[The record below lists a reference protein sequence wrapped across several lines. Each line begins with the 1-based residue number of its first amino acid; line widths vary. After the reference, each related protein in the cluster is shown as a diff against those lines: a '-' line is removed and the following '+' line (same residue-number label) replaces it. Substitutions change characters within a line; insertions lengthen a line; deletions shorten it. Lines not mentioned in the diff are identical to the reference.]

1 MELLDTLRRFGI
13 FVCQYGFTKCM
24 RTAVCGLALMLPLL
38 IWRRHRERG
47 GGGNADLYFYSWFL
61 LFPAALTGM
70 SKLFFQRWSIR
81 LHVLT
86 MASSASWI
94 SSVYFAV
101 MLALAGWWMVRK
113 VLLARRVR
121 KLYCWHSRRGRSH
134 RGTEDWQTCVRQVT
148 ARDGW
153 GLARRYL
160 SRAEVYV
167 TGDESSPFC
176 GGVFR
181 PYIVMPEFYLEP
193 GTEDARA
200 GGEGAPD
207 YENWR
212 LTERGKVLLCHELL
226 HLKAGHILW
235 INLFAMLRIYWW
247 FNPLVYF
254 CERFLQQDMEQACDE
269 GCLYYTNV
277 SEREYGRLLLEV
289 AAGQEPVRLVGAATF
304 LKDRDYHSLKNR
316 IGNLRGKCERKQYW
330 RTHRYMGWGCALI
343 LALAVLAVGF
353 TSYPR
358 YTRLPGL
365 TLYDEE
371 LHMICD
377 DSPQLRAA
385 VQVVDGY
392 LQIDP
397 EQMDLCLE
405 ELGPEG
411 SYVYLCYDTIMKVPG
426 VGGGGNAGMI
436 ALEDYEDIL
445 YLRAETWENDWME
458 FILKYLL

>member
-1 MELLDTLRRFGI
+1 MELLDMLRRFGI
-13 FVCQYGFTKCM
+13 FVCQYGFSKCM

-38 IWRRHRERG
+38 IWHRRRERR
-47 GGGNADLYFYSWFL
+47 GGGNAELNFYSWFL

-81 LHVLT
+81 LYGLT
-86 MASSASWI
+86 MAVSASWV

-101 MLALAGWWMVRK
+101 MLALAGWWLVRK

-121 KLYCWHSRRGRSH
+121 KLYCWRSRGNRFH
-134 RGTEDWQTCVRQVT
+134 RGTKDWQDCVRQVT
-148 ARDGW
+148 ARDSR

-160 SRAEVYV
+160 SRVGVYV
-167 TGDESSPFC
+167 ARDGNSPFC

-181 PYIVMPEFYLEP
+181 PYIVMPELYLEP

-200 GGEGAPD
+200 GGEEAPD
-207 YENWR
+207 YAGWR
-212 LTERGKVLLCHELL
+212 LTEQGKVLLCHELL

-235 INLFAMLRIYWW
+235 INLFALLRIYWW
-247 FNPLVYF
+247 FNPLIYF

-277 SEREYGRLLLEV
+277 SEREYGRLLFQV
-289 AAGQEPVRLVGAATF
+289 AAGQEPVQLAGAATF
-304 LKDRDYHSLKNR
+304 LKNRDYHSLKNR
-316 IGNLRGKCERKQYW
+316 IGNLRGKCGRKQYW
-330 RTHRYMGWGCALI
+330 RTHRHIGWGCALI
-343 LALAVLAVGF
+343 LTLAVLAVGL

-358 YTRLPGL
+358 YTRLTGL
-365 TLYDEE
+365 TLYDEG
-371 LHMICD
+371 LHLICD
-377 DSPQLRAA
+377 DSPKLRAA

-392 LQIDP
+392 LRIDP
-397 EQMDLCLE
+397 ERMDLCLE
-405 ELGPEG
+405 ELGAEG

-436 ALEDYEDIL
+436 ALADYEDIL